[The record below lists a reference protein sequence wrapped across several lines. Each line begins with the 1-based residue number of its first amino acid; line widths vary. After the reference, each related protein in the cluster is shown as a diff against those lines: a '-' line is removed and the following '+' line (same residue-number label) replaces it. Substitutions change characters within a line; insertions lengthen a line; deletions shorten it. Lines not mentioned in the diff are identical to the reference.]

1 MEQRILN
8 FAEQSV
14 QVLTLEELERSYHE
28 NLPTGDPVGGIYHF
42 ALIQQVLEI
51 FEKRGLK
58 PVVQEVFAAAN
69 RDSKRPG
76 VTILPQLEEKFGER
90 AVEAHLLRRVYANIE
105 IRSDETDDL
114 VTCLAVAYHQKGIQL
129 GIGPMVK
136 VCHNQTILG
145 AQDVIS
151 NYSCFGARWG
161 QAPSD
166 IEDGHRCASPR
177 VRPASPRVR
186 PGARQDKPSLEM
198 VMARAQQ
205 WADDY
210 EPYQKVRQERM
221 SALKSAQMDRNG
233 MLQLI
238 GILVEK
244 RILHD
249 TNNDVL
255 RVAQTYP
262 LNSSQINETAE
273 QLLAMF
279 AGHRTQGTGTQCTA
293 SGAQMCQSP
302 CAPEAISYWDA
313 YQQLNTV
320 LKPSRMDIPQV
331 LPQSLALFETMY
343 EQIKK

>member
-1 MEQRILN
+1 MTERKLN
-8 FAEQSV
+8 FAEQAV

-58 PVVQEVFAAAN
+58 PVVQEIFAAAN

-76 VTILPQLEEKFGER
+76 VTLLPQLEEKYGER
-90 AVEAHLLRRVYANIE
+90 SIEAHLLRRVYANVE
-105 IRSDETDDL
+105 IRSDETDDI

-145 AQDVIS
+145 AQDVVS
-151 NYSCFGARWG
+151 NYTCYGG
-161 QAPSD
+161 QRRKD
-166 IEDGHRCASPR
+166 RYT
-177 VRPASPRVR
+177 
-186 PGARQDKPSLEM
+186 LEM
-198 VMARAQQ
+198 VMDRAQL

-210 EPYQKVRQERM
+210 EPYQKIRAERVSAM
-221 SALKSAQMDRNG
+221 RSALMDREG
-233 MLQLI
+233 MLRLI
-238 GILVEK
+238 GLLVEK

-255 RVAQTYP
+255 RISQPYP
-262 LNSSQINETAE
+262 LNSSQINETSE
-273 QLLAMF
+273 QLIALMR
-279 AGHRTQGTGTQCTA
+279 HDE
-293 SGAQMCQSP
+293 P
-302 CAPEAISYWDA
+302 ISYWDA

-343 EQIKK
+343 EQI

>member
-1 MEQRILN
+1 MTGRQLN
-8 FAEQSV
+8 FAEQAV

-58 PVVQEVFAAAN
+58 PVVQEIFAAAN

-76 VTILPQLEEKFGER
+76 VTLLPQLEEKYGER
-90 AVEAHLLRRVYANIE
+90 SVEAHLLRRVYANVE
-105 IRSDETDDL
+105 IRSDETDDI

-145 AQDVIS
+145 AQDVVS
-151 NYSCFGARWG
+151 NYTCYGG
-161 QAPSD
+161 QSRKD
-166 IEDGHRCASPR
+166 RYT
-177 VRPASPRVR
+177 
-186 PGARQDKPSLEM
+186 LEM
-198 VMARAQQ
+198 VMDRAQQ

-210 EPYQKVRQERM
+210 EPYQKIRAERVSAM
-221 SALKSAQMDRNG
+221 RSALMDREG
-233 MLQLI
+233 MLRLI
-238 GILVEK
+238 GLLVEK

-255 RVAQTYP
+255 RISQPYP
-262 LNSSQINETAE
+262 LNSSQINETSE
-273 QLLAMF
+273 QLIALMR
-279 AGHRTQGTGTQCTA
+279 HDE
-293 SGAQMCQSP
+293 P
-302 CAPEAISYWDA
+302 ISYWDA

-331 LPQSLALFETMY
+331 LPQSLALFETMF
-343 EQIKK
+343 EQI

>member
-1 MEQRILN
+1 MTERKLN
-8 FAEQSV
+8 FAEQAV

-58 PVVQEVFAAAN
+58 PVVQEIFAAAN

-76 VTILPQLEEKFGER
+76 VTLLPQLEEKFGER
-90 AVEAHLLRRVYANIE
+90 SIEAHLLRRVYANVE
-105 IRSDETDDL
+105 IRSDETDDI

-145 AQDVIS
+145 AQDVVS
-151 NYSCFGARWG
+151 NYTCYGG
-161 QAPSD
+161 QSRKD
-166 IEDGHRCASPR
+166 RYT
-177 VRPASPRVR
+177 
-186 PGARQDKPSLEM
+186 LEM
-198 VMARAQQ
+198 VMDRAQQ

-210 EPYQKVRQERM
+210 EPYQKIRAERV
-221 SALKSAQMDRNG
+221 SALRSALMDREG
-233 MLQLI
+233 MLRLI
-238 GILVEK
+238 GLLVEK

-255 RVAQTYP
+255 RISQPYP
-262 LNSSQINETAE
+262 LNSSQINETSE
-273 QLLAMF
+273 QLIALMR
-279 AGHRTQGTGTQCTA
+279 HDE
-293 SGAQMCQSP
+293 P
-302 CAPEAISYWDA
+302 ISYWDA

-343 EQIKK
+343 EQI